1 MTVARTPP
9 AGYRAV
15 GMRFDSTVNGDR
27 PSSSTR
33 AEHPKRTLPRALL
46 LLAPIVFGLHVVEEA
61 PRFVAW
67 FNSLVEPD
75 ITEGLFLAVNVVG
88 LLITLAVAA
97 SLVVSSEKAV
107 GLLGLAWF
115 GLLFFANAILHL
127 TATWVHQRYSPGS
140 ITGATLYIP
149 YFVALF
155 QLVRSR
161 LGVSLPTALLASAIG
176 AAPMLAHGYLIVFR
190 GSRLF

>member
-1 MTVARTPP
+1 MRSDATV
-9 AGYRAV
+9 
-15 GMRFDSTVNGDR
+15 DGDR
-27 PSSSTR
+27 PGCDAT
-33 AEHPKRTLPRALL
+33 AERPRRTLPKALL
-46 LLAPIVFGLHVVEEA
+46 LLAPVVFGLHVAEEA
-61 PRFVAW
+61 PSFVAW

-75 ITEGLFLAVNVVG
+75 ISAGLFLTVNLVA
-88 LLITLAVAA
+88 LLITLAVTA
-97 SLVVSSEKAV
+97 SLLASAERAV

-115 GLLFFANAILHL
+115 ALLFFANAILHL
-127 TATWVHQRYSPGS
+127 AATWVHQRYSPGA

-155 QLVRSR
+155 LLVRSR
-161 LGVSLPTALLASAIG
+161 LGVSLPAAVLASLIG